1 MPGMNRKMP
10 KKMRGGGMAKAK
22 AMPLKR
28 GGGVRSGRNKEL
40 TPPEGGKKV
49 PRSISEGLKALSTR
63 APSMEVSPAK
73 RPDPIVPDESG
84 GRKKLNPAPNK
95 GASML
100 PKNVRNKM
108 GFMRDGGAVK
118 KKSGGGVSKSAVRS
132 CSKKPL

>member
-1 MPGMNRKMP
+1 MPGMKRKMP
-10 KKMRGGGMAKAK
+10 KKMRGGGMAAPK
-22 AMPLKR
+22 AMPLKK
-28 GGGVRSGRNKEL
+28 GGGLRSG
-40 TPPEGGKKV
+40 GAKKSS
-49 PRSISEGLKALSTR
+49 R
-63 APSMEVSPAK
+63 
-73 RPDPIVPDESG
+73 IVPDESG
-84 GRKKLNPAPNK
+84 GRKKAPLGMEISLGKRPDPVVPDESGGRKKLKPAPNK

>member
-28 GGGVRSGRNKEL
+28 GGGVRSGGGKSASS
-40 TPPEGGKKV
+40 GGKKV
-49 PRSISEGLKALSTR
+49 PRSLSESLKTLSTR
-63 APSMEVSPAK
+63 KPSMEVSPAK

-84 GRKKLNPAPNK
+84 GRKKLKPAPNK
-95 GASML
+95 GAAML

-108 GFMRDGGAVK
+108 GFMRNGGAVK

-132 CSKKPL
+132 SSKKPL

>member
-1 MPGMNRKMP
+1 MPGMSRKMP
-10 KKMRGGGMAKAK
+10 KKMRGGGGMAKAK

-28 GGGVRSGRNKEL
+28 GGGVRGR
-40 TPPEGGKKV
+40 GR
-49 PRSISEGLKALSTR
+49 RSVVQGPSFEIEEQTR
-63 APSMEVSPAK
+63 PL
-73 RPDPIVPDESG
+73 IVPDESG
-84 GRKKLNPAPNK
+84 GRKKLKPAPNK

>member
-10 KKMRGGGMAKAK
+10 KKMRGGSMAAKPK
-22 AMPLKR
+22 AMPMKK
-28 GGGVRSGRNKEL
+28 GGRVKGRSMP
-40 TPPEGGKKV
+40 TPVPPMEMTEKKV
-49 PRSISEGLKALSTR
+49 TPV
-63 APSMEVSPAK
+63 M
-73 RPDPIVPDESG
+73 PDESG
-84 GRKKLNPAPNK
+84 GRKKLKPAPNK